1 MYSSYLPALARRSD
15 RSSSGIATS
24 RYAQLTSAN
33 TSRVFVMRA
42 RAHIARGRYQEAE
55 KLLTPAVAA
64 APGSDAAL
72 ELGLLQVYLGRRD
85 EATRTLSRVV
95 NGSQSRTAPD
105 LLRMAQAARALGR
118 FQDSNTLFRDADR
131 AQPKDAAINTA
142 WGELFLEKAE
152 KENAQKSFEI
162 ALQADANN
170 PAAIIGMARIASDTD
185 QPAAAQLVERALK
198 INPNYVPAHL
208 LVSEMALD
216 NRERQDAHASI
227 DKALEINPNSLEAR
241 TLDAAL
247 AFLEDRKT
255 DFDQKAEAVL
265 KLNRVYSEVYR
276 VAGDHATRNYRFQE
290 AIPLTR
296 KAIALEPNNARAH
309 ADLGLELLRVGD
321 EAAGRTELETAYKLD
336 PFQSSLVT
344 KNLLTMAVSGAAVV
358 VYTVAALL
366 IAVNWFTYVWAVNHD
381 YVVETSLGYF
391 ITPLVNVLLG
401 VAVLRESLRPAQWA
415 AVGLA
420 AAGVAYLTT
429 VYGAVPWIALAL
441 AISFGTYG
449 LVKKKAPMPPLP
461 GLTLETGLLFVPAV
475 AFLVSADM
483 RGVGAFGHAGVLP
496 TILMAGAG
504 VVTTV
509 PLLMFATAVRHVRLS
524 VIGILQFIAPTIQFV
539 LGVFVYREPFS
550 RSQLVGFGLVWTA
563 LAVFAVESWQ
573 RRGN

>member
-1 MYSSYLPALARRSD
+1 V
-15 RSSSGIATS
+15 
-24 RYAQLTSAN
+24 SAG
-33 TSRVFVMRA
+33 S
-42 RAHIARGRYQEAE
+42 ARG
-55 KLLTPAVAA
+55 LWTGAA
-64 APGSDAAL
+64 AYTIWGLFPLYWKQL
-72 ELGLLQVYLGRRD
+72 EFMPAGQ
-85 EATRTLSRVV
+85 
-95 NGSQSRTAPD
+95 
-105 LLRMAQAARALGR
+105 
-118 FQDSNTLFRDADR
+118 
-131 AQPKDAAINTA
+131 I
-142 WGELFLEKAE
+142 
-152 KENAQKSFEI
+152 I
-162 ALQADANN
+162 AH
-170 PAAIIGMARIASDTD
+170 RIAWSFVVLI
-185 QPAAAQLVERALK
+185 PV
-198 INPNYVPAHL
+198 
-208 LVSEMALD
+208 
-216 NRERQDAHASI
+216 
-227 DKALEINPNSLEAR
+227 
-241 TLDAAL
+241 L
-247 AFLEDRKT
+247 AGSTWR
-255 DFDQKAEAVL
+255 
-265 KLNRVYSEVYR
+265 
-276 VAGDHATRNYRFQE
+276 
-290 AIPLTR
+290 
-296 KAIALEPNNARAH
+296 
-309 ADLGLELLRVGD
+309 LRVGGSGS
-321 EAAGRTELETAYKLD
+321 A
-336 PFQSSLVT
+336 S
-344 KNLLTMAVSGAAVV
+344 MAVSGASVV

-401 VAVLRESLRPAQWA
+401 VAVLRESLRPVQWA

-483 RGVGAFGHAGVLP
+483 RGVGAFGHVGVLP

-573 RRGN
+573 QRGN